1 MTLIYDLFAATLD
14 ILQTSDRA
22 ARSRNQLH
30 ATLYGLIIVFSSDVD
45 ISLLT
50 IQTISILTFLRL
62 C

>member
-22 ARSRNQLH
+22 AGANCTPHS
-30 ATLYGLIIVFSSDVD
+30 TDCELIIVFSSDVD
-45 ISLLT
+45 INLLIT
-50 IQTISILTFLRL
+50 QTISILTFLRL